1 MAENNKQ
8 SFRTIESLGRPE
20 LIDELMEES
29 PISIDMVKKGVGD
42 DAAVLS
48 KNESEYTLLTS
59 ESFLEG
65 VDFDLTYTPLNH
77 LGYKIASSTVSDIYA
92 MNGQPQTMLVNI
104 ALPNKLSVD
113 MVKEIYRGI
122 FSASYEFGFQ
132 VVGGDTTASHNLLSI
147 SMTCQGVVQSNS
159 ITYQNGAR
167 DEDAICVT
175 GDLGGALAGLR
186 ILMREKKYWQE
197 HKEQQFQP
205 DLEEY
210 EYVVGRQL
218 VPKARKDAIETL
230 NKHHII
236 PSAMV
241 DVTQGLL
248 SEVQKISNQSDI
260 GALIY
265 QAAIP
270 IAPETRNV
278 ADEMKEEVDK
288 YSLYGGED
296 LELLFTLSKE
306 QVEKL
311 SEYFTDFVVIGKIDT
326 AHKGVHMQTAEGQT
340 ISFGEEE
347 K

>member
-1 MAENNKQ
+1 MSDNKE
-8 SFRTIESLGRPE
+8 SFRTIESLGRAE
-20 LIDELMEES
+20 LINELMQES
-29 PISIDMVKKGVGD
+29 PVSLDMVKKGVGD
-42 DAAVLS
+42 DAAVL
-48 KNESEYTLLTS
+48 KKDEENNLLLSS

-77 LGYKIASSTVSDIYA
+77 LGYKIASATVSDIYA
-92 MNGQPQTMLVNI
+92 MNGHPQTMLVNI

-113 MVKEIYRGI
+113 MVKDIYRGI
-122 FSASYEFGFQ
+122 FSASHEFGFQ

-147 SMTCQGVVQSNS
+147 STSCQGIVNKNK
-159 ITYQNGAR
+159 ITYRKGAR
-167 DEDAICVT
+167 AKDAICVT

-197 HKEQQFQP
+197 HQEQQFQP
-205 DLEEY
+205 DLENY

-218 VPKARKDAIETL
+218 VPKARKDLVDTFSKQEIL
-230 NKHHII
+230 
-236 PSAMV
+236 PSAMI

-248 SEVQKISNQSDI
+248 SEVQKVSKESKL
-260 GALIY
+260 GAMLY

-270 IAPETRNV
+270 IALETRHV

-296 LELLFTLSKE
+296 MELLFTLSEK

-311 SEYFTDFVVIGKIDT
+311 SQHFSDFVVIGKMDSEFRE
-326 AHKGVHMQTAEGQT
+326 VRMQTAEGDT
-340 ISFGEEE
+340 VSFSDDEE
-347 K
+347 